1 MLRHRLDDDDDDD
14 DDDQPGERREK
25 QDEEKGEGLGLPQ
38 TGAIDKLYFKSRTV
52 IVAGTINDKLAQRT
66 VAHLL
71 ALAEESDAPINML
84 ISSPGG
90 HVESGDMIH
99 DVIRFIRPVVR
110 TIGSG
115 WVASAGALIF
125 IGAQRENRYCLPN
138 TRFLLH
144 QPSGGIGGTSSD
156 MMIQAEQIRQMRDR
170 LNKIFSEATGQPIER
185 IEKDTA
191 RDFWLTTQEA
201 LDYGLLGKIIRT
213 VDDLG

>member
-1 MLRHRLDDDDDDD
+1 MRHQWLDDDDDDQGD
-14 DDDQPGERREK
+14 DPKQGEK
-25 QDEEKGEGLGLPQ
+25 EGLGLPE
-38 TGAIDKLYFKSRTV
+38 GDNIGKLYFKSRTV

-71 ALAEESDAPINML
+71 ALAEESDETINML

-99 DVIRFIRPVVR
+99 DVIRFIRPTVR

-125 IGAQRENRYCLPN
+125 VGAAKENRYCLPN
-138 TRFLLH
+138 TRFLIH

-156 MMIQAEQIRQMRDR
+156 MMIQAEQVRLMRDR
-170 LNKIFSEATGQPIER
+170 LNQIFAEATGQKVEK
-185 IEKDTA
+185 IEKDTQ
-191 RDFWLTTQEA
+191 RDFWLNTQEA
-201 LDYGLLGKIIRT
+201 LDYGLLGKVIT
-213 VDDLG
+213 SVDDLK